1 MKAFGISEK
10 GGYRE
15 ENQDSILIREKGNS
29 GLFLVADGVGGAS
42 NGAKVS
48 RLIADTYKKW
58 WEEEFLQN
66 RKESFSC
73 LFHQIK
79 KLAEQINEDACQRF
93 GTGKSGSTL
102 VLLFVHKGIYGYL
115 SAGDSRLYT
124 STRGKIRVL
133 TRDDVWENRPGADK
147 ASEHTGKILSAVG
160 GYERLEYSCATDK
173 TSLGQVFM
181 LCSDGIYKYIDSI
194 FLKKELQSAGR
205 SFRLRKDTVEEIVKK
220 AVENDTRD
228 NYSAIVLKV

>member
-15 ENQDSILIREKGNS
+15 ENQDSILIREKGSS

-48 RLIADTYKKW
+48 ELIADTYKKW
-58 WEEEFLQN
+58 WEEGFLQN
-66 RKESFSC
+66 RKETFQN

-79 KLAEQINEDACQRF
+79 KLAEQINENVCERF
-93 GTGKSGSTL
+93 EAGKSGSTL
-102 VLLFVHKGIYGYL
+102 VLLFIHKGIYGYL

-124 STRGKIRVL
+124 STRKKTRLL

-147 ASEHTGKILSAVG
+147 ASEHAGKILSAVG

-173 TSLGQVFM
+173 TSLGQTFM
-181 LCSDGIYKYIDSI
+181 LCSDGIYKYIDQI
-194 FLKKELQSAGR
+194 FLEKKLQSAGR
-205 SFRLRKDTVEEIVKK
+205 AFRLKKDVMEEIVKK

-228 NYSAIVLKV
+228 NYSVIVLKV